1 MKAVFAHLPT
11 GREFVADESAEIVFA
26 GNSETLGVT
35 ASWYRPEGGV
45 LVRHM
50 HCAPDEI
57 RSAYR
62 SMVNPSGRGFREEF
76 AVPGSNG
83 WYKAL
88 VWRELTAEE
97 AMQHLVECFGFP
109 PATSFDCWIDPETG
123 ETVGEHI
130 AARYNE

>member
-11 GREFVADESAEIVFA
+11 GREYLADESATLIFA
-26 GNSETLGVT
+26 GNSEMLGVT
-35 ASWYRPEGGV
+35 ASGYRPKGGQ
-45 LVRHM
+45 LVQYM

-88 VWRELTAEE
+88 VYGA
-97 AMQHLVECFGFP
+97 
-109 PATSFDCWIDPETG
+109 
-123 ETVGEHI
+123 
-130 AARYNE
+130 N

>member
-35 ASWYRPEGGV
+35 ASQYRPEGGV
-45 LVRHM
+45 LIQHM
-50 HCAPDEI
+50 FAEPDEI

-62 SMVNPSGRGFREEF
+62 GMVNPSGRGFREEF

-88 VWRELTAEE
+88 VYGA
-97 AMQHLVECFGFP
+97 
-109 PATSFDCWIDPETG
+109 
-123 ETVGEHI
+123 
-130 AARYNE
+130 